1 MNIQDFRRLARKK
14 RLTAIII
21 SDGCRDYLV
30 DIHSEHGAGALTDR
44 KGRRL
49 RFGSLDQAKRAIKAA
64 ANIQLAMRVAA
75 DEACGGDTPNQSPF
89 SLLAVKA
96 A

>member
-14 RLTAIII
+14 SLTAIII

-30 DIHSEHGAGALTDR
+30 DIHSEHGAGPLTDK

-49 RFGSLDQAKRAIKAA
+49 RFGSLDQAKRAAKAA
-64 ANIQLAMRVAA
+64 TNVQLAMRIAA
-75 DEACGGDTPNQSPF
+75 DEACSGTTPEQSPF
-89 SLLAVKA
+89 SLLPVKA